1 MELYSDS
8 NSDSSGESVDQSE
21 TAVFKRMD
29 CVPVLHGPSKL
40 HRDYS
45 QPTSV
50 ERKLNRE
57 ECYRGLARCKVLE
70 GSILADRAYKFQK
83 VSCLKQNFLDYL
95 LFRATNFRFILR

>member
-8 NSDSSGESVDQSE
+8 NSDSSGVDQSE
-21 TAVFKRMD
+21 TVVFKRMD

>member
-21 TAVFKRMD
+21 TAVFTKMD
-29 CVPVLHGPSKL
+29 CAPVLHGPSKL

-83 VSCLKQNFLDYL
+83 VGCSQNFLDNL